1 MPPDQKP
8 AGQNIQWIPGYWSW
22 DVSRGD
28 YLWVSGIW
36 REPPPNNQWVPG
48 YWHQVQ
54 DGFQW
59 VPGTWIPVSTGQ
71 GSSQPSYLP
80 QPPQSL
86 EAGPNTPHPSA
97 NVSWTPGYWSWQGA
111 NYAWRPGFWAAV
123 QPNWIWIPAH
133 YVWTPS
139 GHLFVPGYWDLPV
152 ANRGLMFAPVY
163 YPAPVYAQPS
173 FVFTPSISIVGS
185 AVTANLFVQP
195 ATNQYLFG
203 DFYAQNF
210 VSVGITPWFS
220 FTFATGRPAYYDPL
234 FSYYAVINV
243 QQNPRW
249 VTQIRET
256 YVLRRDNVAMRPPH
270 TFVEQTR
277 LIERNVNITR
287 NVTVVD
293 HRTMA
298 MPLSKLAADPVA
310 GKGLRMVRVNEAE
323 RQQLHQQV
331 AQLHQFREQRLQQER
346 EGARARAAGG
356 AAAARP
362 RPMNLPHSPIA
373 SRPAPHPAGSHADV
387 AQRSE
392 NERQASRDSSQGREA
407 HPAADAAEATPGRVG
422 TSRIG
427 SGERVPSFRPECRR
441 VPAPIATRDI
451 PPRQSGTGAIDI
463 VQSHAQPFDR
473 GRGAAATEPLIRDRP
488 AWLEEGAGQDAPAAV
503 SCVSLARDQ
512 ANGLNSTPLG
522 CMDRPGS
529 TVESNQALELL
540 SGAVRAW
547 FEATFPQ
554 GPTPAQEQAWPAIA
568 AGEHVLLVS
577 PTGTGKTLAAF
588 LAILDRLFRAL
599 EAGSTRTGLAVRLR
613 FAPAQPELRHR
624 TQPERAAGRDPA
636 ATRCVTTARS
646 RSACGPATPRL
657 ISVASCGI
665 IRRTC

>member
-1 MPPDQKP
+1 LTRGPVHEAFAAPVVHDTAAAPAIPKEPPAPIQEMPPDQKP
-8 AGQNIQWIPGYWSW
+8 AGQNIQWISGYWSW
-22 DVSRGD
+22 DVSRND

-54 DGFQW
+54 EGFQW
-59 VPGTWIPVSTGQ
+59 VPGTWIPISTGQ
-71 GSSQPSYLP
+71 GSGQPSYLP
-80 QPPQSL
+80 PPPQSL
-86 EAGPNTPHPSA
+86 EAGPNTPPPSA
-97 NVSWTPGYWSWQGA
+97 NLSWTPGYWSWQGTG
-111 NYAWRPGFWAAV
+111 YAWRPGFWAAV

-139 GHLFVPGYWDLPV
+139 GHLFVAGYWDLPV

-163 YPAPVYAQPS
+163 YPQPVYAQPG

-243 QQNPRW
+243 RQNPAW
-249 VTQIRET
+249 VTQVRES

-310 GKGLRMVRVNEAE
+310 GKGLRLVRVNEAE

-331 AQLHQFREQRLQQER
+331 AQMHQFREQRLQQER

-373 SRPAPHPAGSHADV
+373 ARPAPHPAGSRAGVAERAEREHAAGSHTDV
-387 AQRSE
+387 ARRSE
-392 NERQASRDSSQGREA
+392 LEHQPNRAGSERAAPGAENPSHRSAQNAGGSRPQSRPQTSR
-407 HPAADAAEATPGRVG
+407 PAARAP
-422 TSRIG
+422 SRQP
-427 SGERVPSFRPECRR
+427 SSERTRSRPIEEEERR
-441 VPAPIATRDI
+441 
-451 PPRQSGTGAIDI
+451 
-463 VQSHAQPFDR
+463 
-473 GRGAAATEPLIRDRP
+473 
-488 AWLEEGAGQDAPAAV
+488 
-503 SCVSLARDQ
+503 
-512 ANGLNSTPLG
+512 
-522 CMDRPGS
+522 RPGS
-529 TVESNQALELL
+529 
-540 SGAVRAW
+540 
-547 FEATFPQ
+547 
-554 GPTPAQEQAWPAIA
+554 
-568 AGEHVLLVS
+568 
-577 PTGTGKTLAAF
+577 
-588 LAILDRLFRAL
+588 
-599 EAGSTRTGLAVRLR
+599 
-613 FAPAQPELRHR
+613 
-624 TQPERAAGRDPA
+624 
-636 ATRCVTTARS
+636 
-646 RSACGPATPRL
+646 
-657 ISVASCGI
+657 
-665 IRRTC
+665 